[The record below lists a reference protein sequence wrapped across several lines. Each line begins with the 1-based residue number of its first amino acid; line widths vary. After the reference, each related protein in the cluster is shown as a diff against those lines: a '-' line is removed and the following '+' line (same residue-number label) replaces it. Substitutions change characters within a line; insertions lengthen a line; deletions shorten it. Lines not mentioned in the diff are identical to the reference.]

1 MGAAAQTQSNQSSS
15 NSIAGVGNLD
25 SKASILNEAAAA
37 NATDN
42 SSTLGNQ
49 DYLSSNK
56 KSFQKLGKIQGAKG
70 SLTGHQLS
78 HQNQQTPQKL
88 YMGKRGE
95 KGGAAQQFERQG
107 KQQLLPALNHNSSA
121 AQGGQHQS
129 QNSALKLGQQT
140 NSTSSTNQP
149 SKKEKLLITG
159 DDILI
164 EYVARLMIAV
174 KSIKENMLKAQWIYQ
189 IEKFIKHTVS
199 HGSDVRRAQ
208 NNKLWQRL
216 ESRLIEMK
224 ERRKRLLQSLYKKEL
239 KTFQEAA
246 NNSMGAQGGG
256 FSVTR

>member
-1 MGAAAQTQSNQSSS
+1 
-15 NSIAGVGNLD
+15 
-25 SKASILNEAAAA
+25 
-37 NATDN
+37 
-42 SSTLGNQ
+42 
-49 DYLSSNK
+49 
-56 KSFQKLGKIQGAKG
+56 
-70 SLTGHQLS
+70 
-78 HQNQQTPQKL
+78 
-88 YMGKRGE
+88 MGKRGE

-129 QNSALKLGQQT
+129 QNSALKLGQQANN
-140 NSTSSTNQP
+140 NSGSQP

-189 IEKFIKHTVS
+189 IEKFIKHSVW

-239 KTFQEAA
+239 KTF
-246 NNSMGAQGGG
+246 
-256 FSVTR
+256 